1 MTRTKTLGF
10 IGAGNMAEAIA
21 RAAIGQGVVAPAD
34 LIAADVSEARRE
46 VFRQMGVAVAEDATQ
61 VALAA
66 QQIMLA
72 IKPQQAADVA
82 RAIAPQLADDHVI
95 ISIMAGISTAKL
107 AELLDAPAPRVI
119 RVMPNTPLMVG
130 LGMTGVALGPHA
142 RPGDET
148 LTMSLFSCGKSE
160 AILVSEDKID
170 AITAVSGSG
179 PAYLFYLAEAMQQAA
194 EQLGLGERKELL
206 VNQTLIGAATLL
218 LNSPDP
224 AGELRRKVASPG
236 GTTQA
241 AIECMETKH
250 VRPAI
255 VEALA
260 AAQRRSKELGK

>member
-1 MTRTKTLGF
+1 
-10 IGAGNMAEAIA
+10 
-21 RAAIGQGVVAPAD
+21 
-34 LIAADVSEARRE
+34 
-46 VFRQMGVAVAEDATQ
+46 
-61 VALAA
+61 
-66 QQIMLA
+66 
-72 IKPQQAADVA
+72 
-82 RAIAPQLADDHVI
+82 
-95 ISIMAGISTAKL
+95 
-107 AELLDAPAPRVI
+107 
-119 RVMPNTPLMVG
+119 
-130 LGMTGVALGPHA
+130 
-142 RPGDET
+142 
-148 LTMSLFSCGKSE
+148 MSLFSCGKSE

-224 AGELRRKVASPG
+224 AGELRRKVTSPG